1 MTEAQIE
8 KMTEKMK
15 KWIDSDDF
23 IRFVDEKN
31 AKEKESNLKTRELI
45 INCEW
50 IKWAVGYL
58 QTHPNFHNDWWFQ
71 PANKPLEYDQAR
83 IDCLE
88 KVFNAID
95 RYAKNNGI
103 EIYVDPSE
111 DRNLFYRVNY
121 EDTIIQFGIYYNP
134 ESNNICTIAKDDGLK
149 AIDYNDIIEYVQ
161 QPEFIERKVL
171 ELKK

>member
-1 MTEAQIE
+1 MTKAQIE
-8 KMTEKMK
+8 KMVEEMK

-23 IRFVDEKN
+23 IRYVDEEN
-31 AKEKESNLKTRELI
+31 AKEKEKNLKTRELI
-45 INCEW
+45 TNCEW

-71 PANKPLEYDQAR
+71 PANKPSEYDQAR

-95 RYAKNNGI
+95 RYANNNGI

-111 DRNLFYRVNY
+111 EKILTRWTRFENGLNLFPLESVNAASPTVY
-121 EDTIIQFGIYYNP
+121 VPG
-134 ESNNICTIAKDDGLK
+134 
-149 AIDYNDIIEYVQ
+149 DIV
-161 QPEFIERKVL
+161 FTA
-171 ELKK
+171 